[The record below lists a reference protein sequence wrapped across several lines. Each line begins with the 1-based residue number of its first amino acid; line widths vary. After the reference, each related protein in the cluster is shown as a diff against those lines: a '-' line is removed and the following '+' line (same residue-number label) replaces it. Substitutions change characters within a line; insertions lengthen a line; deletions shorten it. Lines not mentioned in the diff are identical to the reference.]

1 MNNPENNINRKNKQ
15 RTKKRKRT
23 SPVARF
29 FKIVISIVMSF
40 VIISA
45 TVLFAYSKLGG
56 FDNEEVKQGSQLN
69 LVEALV
75 GKDIKL
81 NIAVFGVDG
90 DETRT
95 DVIFVVHFDSKS
107 GNIHILSVPRDTRV
121 EINDEMYTYLEAND
135 KYIPYNGI
143 CKINEVHAYA
153 GEEKADEFSV
163 IQLEELLGIEIDN
176 YVKINFDAFKSLVDL
191 IGGVDF
197 YVPQD
202 MKWNMSDHGDLY
214 INLQEGMQHL
224 DGDKAE
230 QLVRFR
236 RYPLGDEDR
245 VKVQQAFLKE
255 VAKKVLSTDTIVNN
269 LPSLVKTA
277 YQYVETDVSL
287 TDAVKYMQYADD
299 ADITKLKTETL
310 PGVGQYVGNVSYFL
324 SDEIETKA
332 AVKRLFFS
340 DDVTAEET
348 AQSSVGKVIEVAN
361 GGSKSGFAGENQ
373 KMLVSEG
380 FTVEKV
386 STFDGERTDYT
397 RIVVSQDGI
406 GKDLQGYYPNS
417 QIVVDSSMLNEG
429 IDILIILG
437 ENE

>member
-1 MNNPENNINRKNKQ
+1 MKHKNKQ
-15 RTKKRKRT
+15 RPKRRKRI

-40 VIISA
+40 VLISA
-45 TVLFAYSKLGG
+45 IVIFAYSKVVG
-56 FDNEEVKQGSQLN
+56 FDNEEIKQGSQLN
-69 LVEALV
+69 IMDALI
-75 GKDIKL
+75 GKDISL

-107 GNIHILSVPRDTRV
+107 GNIHLLSVPRDTRV
-121 EINDEMYTYLEAND
+121 EIADEMYTYLKANE

-153 GEEKADEFSV
+153 GNERSDEFSV
-163 IQLEELLGIEIDN
+163 KQLEELLGIEIDN
-176 YVKINFDAFKSLVDL
+176 YVRINFDGFKSLVDL
-191 IGGVDF
+191 IDGVDF

-202 MKWNMSDHGDLY
+202 MYWDMRDTGDPL
-214 INLQEGMQHL
+214 INLEEGMQHL

-245 VKVQQAFLKE
+245 VKVQQDFLKE
-255 VAKKVLSTDTIVNN
+255 VAKKVLSTDTIVKN
-269 LPSLVKTA
+269 LPSLIKTA
-277 YQYVETDVSL
+277 YEYVETDVSL

-299 ADITKLKTETL
+299 ADLTKLEMETL
-310 PGVGQYVGNVSYFL
+310 PGVGGYVGNVSYFL
-324 SDEIETKA
+324 SDELETKA
-332 AVKRLFFS
+332 TVKRLFFS
-340 DDVTAEET
+340 DNITEEEI

-373 KMLVSEG
+373 EMLVAEG
-380 FTVEKV
+380 FTVEQI
-386 STFDGERTDYT
+386 STFEGERTDYT
-397 RIVVSQDGI
+397 RIVVSQEGM

-429 IDILIILG
+429 IDILVILG

>member
-1 MNNPENNINRKNKQ
+1 MNNPQKNISRKNKQ
-15 RTKKRKRT
+15 KTKKRKRT

-40 VIISA
+40 VLISA

-56 FDNEEVKQGSQLN
+56 FDNEEIMKGSQLN
-69 LVEALV
+69 LMDALI
-75 GKDIKL
+75 GKDISL

-90 DETRT
+90 DQTRT

-107 GNIHILSVPRDTRV
+107 GNIHLLSVPRDTRV
-121 EINDEMYTYLEAND
+121 EINDEMYTYLKANN

-153 GEEKADEFSV
+153 GKEKADEFSV
-163 IQLEELLGIEIDN
+163 KQLEELLGIEIDN
-176 YVKINFDAFKSLVDL
+176 YVKINFDGFKSLVDL

-202 MKWNMSDHGDLY
+202 MKWDMRDTGDLY
-214 INLQEGMQHL
+214 INLKEGMQHL

-255 VAKKVLSTDTIVNN
+255 VAKKVLSTETIVKN
-269 LPSLVKTA
+269 LPSLIKTA
-277 YQYVETDVSL
+277 YEYIETDVSI
-287 TDAVKYMQYADD
+287 TDAVKYIQYADD
-299 ADITKLKTETL
+299 ADLTKLKMETL
-310 PGVGQYVGNVSYFL
+310 PGVGGYVGNVSYFL
-324 SDEIETKA
+324 SDELETKA

-340 DDVTAEET
+340 DNITEAEI
-348 AQSSVGKVIEVAN
+348 AQSSVGKVIEIAN

-373 KMLVSEG
+373 KLLVSEG
-380 FTVEKV
+380 FTVDKV

-397 RIVVSQDGI
+397 RIVVSKDGM

-429 IDILIILG
+429 IEILIILG
-437 ENE
+437 EKE